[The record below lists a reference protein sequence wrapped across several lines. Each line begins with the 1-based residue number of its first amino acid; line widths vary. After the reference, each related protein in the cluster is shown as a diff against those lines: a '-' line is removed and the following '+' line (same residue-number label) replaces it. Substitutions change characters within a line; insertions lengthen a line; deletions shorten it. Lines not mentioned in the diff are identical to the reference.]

1 MLLRGRVITLLSS
14 LRSFQPNESIL
25 PAIQSYRFVH
35 SIQKDVTEPA
45 IQHNQSRSL
54 AQPAFVE
61 DEDDSIEGLH
71 DLKSTEITPETR

>member
-1 MLLRGRVITLLSS
+1 MVTLLSS
-14 LRSFQPNESIL
+14 LRTFQPCESIL
-25 PAIQSYRFVH
+25 PATQLHRLIH

-45 IQHNQSRSL
+45 LQHNQSRSL

-71 DLKSTEITPETR
+71 DLKATGITPETR

>member
-1 MLLRGRVITLLSS
+1 MRGRVVTLLSS
-14 LRSFQPNESIL
+14 LRTFQPCESIL
-25 PAIQSYRFVH
+25 PATQLQRLIH

-61 DEDDSIEGLH
+61 DEDDSIEGTH
-71 DLKSTEITPETR
+71 DLKATDITPETR